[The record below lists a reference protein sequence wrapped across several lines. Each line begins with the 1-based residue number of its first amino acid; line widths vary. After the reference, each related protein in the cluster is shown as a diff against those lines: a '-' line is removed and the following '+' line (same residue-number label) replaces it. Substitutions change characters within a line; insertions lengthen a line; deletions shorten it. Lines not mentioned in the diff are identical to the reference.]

1 MAWEYE
7 GLFDA
12 VPSTADDLLGEYW
25 RSEATNIRVGK
36 MGYRTATTKAGDRL
50 EADIYPIFGR
60 SQEKEA
66 KKAKKQMTPEKQK
79 KINMKNAKRRL
90 ILMLEENFN
99 VFEDDTFTLTYAEEP
114 RDLKRCRMDF
124 RNFLL
129 RVRRWR
135 EKNSLPELKCLW
147 TIGRDADHRMHI
159 HGVMNGGVP
168 IKDMIKLWG
177 MGIVNGSPLQSY
189 GNGVEGYANY
199 LYKQNELAKAR
210 GEREYVHMW
219 SGTRNLNKPKEHK
232 SDSKMSNRKVKL
244 LSKSFDSEAKQIMEK
259 VYPGYTLE
267 RHVVYFS
274 DSVDGVYIHC
284 VMRRKE
290 GIPWKNSTR
299 STASSSADSFG
310 RPARKS
316 RPCSLVAQYSC

>member
-12 VPSTADDLLGEYW
+12 VPSDGDDLLSEYW
-25 RSEATNIRVGK
+25 RSEAINIKVGK
-36 MGYRTATTKAGDRL
+36 MGYRTATTKAGTRL

-60 SQEKEA
+60 GQEREA
-66 KKAKKQMTPEKQK
+66 KKALKRGTPESQK
-79 KINMKNAKRRL
+79 KINVKNAKRRL

-168 IKDMIKLWG
+168 IKDMISLWG
-177 MGIVNGSPLQSY
+177 KGIVNGSPLQSY
-189 GNGVEGYANY
+189 GNGAEGYANY

-219 SGTRNLNKPKEHK
+219 SGTRNLKTPKEHK
-232 SDSKMSNRKVKL
+232 SDRKISNRRVKI
-244 LSKSFDSEAKQIMEK
+244 LSRGFDNNAKEIMEK
-259 VYPGYTLE
+259 IYPGYALE
-267 RHVVYFS
+267 KHVVYFS
-274 DSVDGVYIHC
+274 DSIDGVYIHC
-284 VMRRKE
+284 VMRKKE
-290 GIPWKNSTR
+290 EKKAWSTR
-299 STASSSADSFG
+299 SLASDSTDNLK
-310 RPARKS
+310 RPAK
-316 RPCSLVAQYSC
+316 RPRLFS

>member
-25 RSEATNIRVGK
+25 RSEAVNIKVGK

-60 SQEKEA
+60 SQEREA
-66 KKAKKQMTPEKQK
+66 RKALKRGTPESQK
-79 KINMKNAKRRL
+79 KINVKNAKRRL
-90 ILMLEENFN
+90 ILMLEENFK

-177 MGIVNGSPLQSY
+177 LGIVNGSPLQSY

-244 LSKSFDSEAKQIMEK
+244 LSKSFDREAKEIMEK

-316 RPCSLVAQYSC
+316 RPCSLAGQYSC